1 MNKLELPQT
10 HRDLQCE
17 KPGTLG
23 MMDHV
28 VFCLA
33 FLLCWSILFLCL
45 SFSLELGFPS
55 EPPPVDIIY
64 VGPYSN
70 TIEFGS
76 YTKKSN

>member
-28 VFCLA
+28 VFLVAFSLTWGFYYCL
-33 FLLCWSILFLCL
+33 
-45 SFSLELGFPS
+45 FSLELEMYASRG
-55 EPPPVDIIY
+55 PVVDTIY
-64 VGPYSN
+64 IGPYSN